1 MVCACS
7 LSREVT
13 VVFCGSV
20 SFSSQKKACGSLLRS
35 RKALPGQPSAT
46 RARGVRGARV
56 HRTHASAAA
65 LHARRITPKKRRR
78 RKTACSS
85 WLVRWPRCCAGGPAR
100 RCGPRTWF
108 MRDRNSDA
116 APPSVPNYP
125 SQPTAAPPAPA
136 SSPTPVL
143 VIAARESLDAS
154 MLPGSRG
161 WKRTPSPAPLPPP
174 PHP

>member
-1 MVCACS
+1 MDRQDILPELDGVCLFPLTRS
-7 LSREVT
+7 HRGFLRKRVLFLSKKKKSVRLPAEKQE
-13 VVFCGSV
+13 GSPRPAKRD
-20 SFSSQKKACGSLLRS
+20 SRSGCQGS
-35 RKALPGQPSAT
+35 T
-46 RARGVRGARV
+46 RRARV

-78 RKTACSS
+78 RKTACGS

-125 SQPTAAPPAPA
+125 SQPTAAPPAAA

-143 VIAARESLDAS
+143 VI
-154 MLPGSRG
+154 
-161 WKRTPSPAPLPPP
+161 
-174 PHP
+174 